1 MPTVKTTPLYSGLMA
16 LPASSR
22 SAHRPLRMAVAG
34 LGAVAQAVH
43 LPLLAGLRK
52 TFEIAAMCDLSQ
64 GLTKALGD
72 RYHVP
77 TQYRYRDVATM
88 LDAVELDG
96 LIVLTS
102 GSHADVAE
110 AALRRGLPVLC
121 EKPLAMT
128 LAEVDRLAAIEGA
141 DHDGE
146 RLMIGYMKLF
156 DPAVEEAVRIARDP
170 DRPMGALRAVEV
182 TVLHPTSESQLAFA
196 HLLPPPDDI
205 DEATMARLREGSARL
220 ETDALGPAGS
230 TLGRLYSG
238 ILLGSIVHDL
248 AVIRAVASDPVAID
262 RVETWPDGAWPPSVA
277 VDGRLADGAR
287 LSIGWHFLPEY
298 PAYREDV
305 RFHYELGSVELSFPA
320 PYRLHEPT
328 NLVVS
333 TGKGETRRR
342 VTLDSIEEAF
352 ERELLAF
359 AAMIAGGD
367 RARSGIAD
375 GRTDIVTCQAMA
387 ARLAADRGL
396 AIGGEAA
403 AAVEAA
409 MAAGAA
415 VDAGTGE
422 SARASATA

>member
-1 MPTVKTTPLYSGLMA
+1 MA
-16 LPASSR
+16 PPPAPR
-22 SAHRPLRMAVAG
+22 SAQRPLRVAVAG

-43 LPLLAGLRK
+43 LPLLAGLRD
-52 TFEIAAMCDLSQ
+52 TFEIAAICDLSP

-72 RYHVP
+72 RYRVP
-77 TQYRYRDVATM
+77 TQYRYRDVETM

-110 AALRRGLPVLC
+110 AALRRRLPVLC

-128 LAEVDRLAAIEGA
+128 LAEADRLAAIEGT

-146 RLMIGYMKLF
+146 RLMVGYMKLF
-156 DPAVEEAVRIARDP
+156 DPAVEEAVRVAHDP
-170 DRPMGALRAVEV
+170 ERPMGALRAVEV

-205 DEATMARLREGSARL
+205 DAPTMARLREGSVRL
-220 ETDALGPAGS
+220 ETAALGPAGPA
-230 TLGRLYSG
+230 LGPLYSG
-238 ILLGSIVHDL
+238 ILLGSVIHDL

-262 RVETWPDGAWPPSVA
+262 RVETWPAGAWPPSVA
-277 VDGRLADGAR
+277 IDGRLADGAR
-287 LSIGWHFLPEY
+287 LSIGWHFLPDY

-305 RFHYELGSVELSFPA
+305 RFHYERGSIELSFPA

-328 NLVVS
+328 SLVVS

-342 VTLDSIEEAF
+342 MVLDSIEEAF
-352 ERELLAF
+352 EHELLAF
-359 AAMIAGGD
+359 AAMIAGRA

-375 GRTDIVTCQAMA
+375 GRTDIITCQRMA
-387 ARLAADRGL
+387 ARLATDRGL
-396 AIGGEAA
+396 TIGGEAA
-403 AAVEAA
+403 AAAPGEL
-409 MAAGAA
+409 A
-415 VDAGTGE
+415 VDAGASG
-422 SARASATA
+422 SATA